1 MRRETSSEFLRVIC
15 EAHDWAHE
23 VMRLSD
29 WLSVYFSRRWGFKK
43 ISPDRLQEFVL
54 NYRDGIDDYIDLKR

>member
-29 WLSVYFSRRWGFKK
+29 WLSVQS
-43 ISPDRLQEFVL
+43 ILVD
-54 NYRDGIDDYIDLKR
+54 DGVLKR